1 MKIDQEIN
9 GVIRNNLKLIIT
21 AKGETLSTIAKKLD
35 MQYSM
40 LFKRLSSDYSQ
51 TLDIAFVIAIC
62 NILNVKLSDVVPNL
76 PCNPKKSTKI
86 TIELKG

>member
-62 NILNVKLSDVVPNL
+62 NILDVKLSDVVPNF

>member
-51 TLDIAFVIAIC
+51 TLDITFVIAIC
-62 NILNVKLSDVVPNL
+62 NILDVKLSDVVPNL

>member
-62 NILNVKLSDVVPNL
+62 NILDVKLSDVVPNL

>member
-1 MKIDQEIN
+1 MKINQEIN
-9 GVIRNNLKLIIT
+9 GVIRDNLKLIIT

-62 NILNVKLSDVVPNL
+62 NILDVKLSDVIPNL
-76 PCNPKKSTKI
+76 SCNPKKSTKI